1 MSEKKTLGDY
11 RREAGMTQA
20 ELAERAE
27 MSLSAVQKLE
37 RSRGKGTKGV
47 DRMELR
53 NARRMAI
60 ALGITLEELAAIED

>member
-1 MSEKKTLGDY
+1 MNEKKTLGDY
-11 RREAGMTQA
+11 RREAGMTQK
-20 ELAERAE
+20 ELADQSG

-53 NARRMAI
+53 NAQRMAS
-60 ALGITLEELAAIED
+60 ALGITLEELASIED